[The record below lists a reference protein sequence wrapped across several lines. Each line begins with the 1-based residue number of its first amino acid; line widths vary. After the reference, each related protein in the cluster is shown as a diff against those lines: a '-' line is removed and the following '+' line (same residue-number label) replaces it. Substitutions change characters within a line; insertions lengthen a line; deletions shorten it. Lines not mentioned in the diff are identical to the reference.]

1 MTKVTTELL
10 ERAYDA
16 GYNACKNNVLRA
28 PAMDQVYRDLINGF
42 KVGEGANLLADE
54 WFKGYEERNDE
65 DVAALF
71 PEDEYFQAKV
81 KRKAHRSAKH
91 EFAGE

>member
-10 ERAYDA
+10 ERAYEA
-16 GYNACKNNVLRA
+16 GYTACKFNVLRA
-28 PAMDQVYRDLINGF
+28 PAMDPDYRALINGF
-42 KVGEGANLLADE
+42 KVGDGANLLADE

-65 DVAALF
+65 DIAALF

-81 KRKAHRSAKH
+81 KRQAHRSAKH